1 EEPLLSLARASPI
14 TTPYEEMIKAIHK
27 DTAMSREAYPIEV
40 EFPDIAQ
47 HEQSSSGIAYVHTFD
62 SGMPGPHVMINA
74 LTHGNELCGA
84 IAVDAPLAA
93 GVRPAHGRLPLL
105 FATVDPLLDIP
116 SMQERAEPLMLTGP
130 HAKGVALGY
139 QVGAPSHLMIDA
151 GRVAG

>member
-62 SGMPGPHVMINA
+62 SGLPGPHVMINA
-74 LTHGNELCGA
+74 LTHGNEVCGA
-84 IAVDAPLAA
+84 ITVKGLLDL
-93 GVRPAHGRLPLL
+93 GVRPRRGKLTLAFSNVEAYLTFDASKPDASR
-105 FATVDPLLDIP
+105 FVDQDFN
-116 SMQERAEPLMLTGP
+116 
-130 HAKGVALGY
+130 
-139 QVGAPSHLMIDA
+139 
-151 GRVAG
+151 RV